1 MAKYL
6 NTDLIFKNRTE
17 AGKQLAAKLLN
28 LKLDNSVVI
37 ALPRGGVAVA
47 RPIADVLNVK
57 LDIIVSKKI
66 GAPNNPE
73 LAIGAVT
80 SLGDYVISSFSQDI
94 FSETLSK
101 KETKWDYLQ
110 KQIVYLINDSREREK
125 KYKQDSKRNIL
136 FTGSYKDMNVIL
148 VDDGTATGM
157 TALAALKS
165 IKKQEPKSIT
175 LAIPVIS
182 SQAYDEILS
191 FSVNVV
197 TLKVP
202 RDFIA
207 VGVHY
212 EDFSP
217 VTDEE
222 IKTLL

>member
-1 MAKYL
+1 MVRYL
-6 NTDLIFKNRTE
+6 NTDLIFKNRAD
-17 AGKQLAAKLLN
+17 AGRQLIVELLD
-28 LKLDNSVVI
+28 LKLTNPVVI

-47 RPIADVLNVK
+47 KPIADALHSE

-80 SLGDYVISSFSQDI
+80 SLGDYVVSSFSQEI
-94 FSETLSK
+94 FYETSSQR
-101 KETKWDYLQ
+101 ESKWDYLQ
-110 KQIVYLINDSREREK
+110 KQIVYLINDCREREK
-125 KYKQDSKRNIL
+125 KYKQGIRKDIEC
-136 FTGSYKDMNVIL
+136 SYKDKDIIL

-157 TALAALKS
+157 TAMAAVKS
-165 IKKQEPKSIT
+165 VKKQEPKSIT

-182 SQAYDEILS
+182 SQAHEEISSLD
-191 FSVNVV
+191 VKIV

-202 RDFIA
+202 RDFVA

-222 IKTLL
+222 IKRLLE

>member
-1 MAKYL
+1 MARYL
-6 NTDLIFKNRTE
+6 NKDLIFKNRAD
-17 AGKQLAAKLLN
+17 AGGQLVTKLLDLGLTN
-28 LKLDNSVVI
+28 PVVI

-47 RPIADVLNVK
+47 KPIADALHSE

-80 SLGDYVISSFSQDI
+80 SLGDYVVSSLSQEI
-94 FSETLSK
+94 FYETSSQ
-101 KETKWDYLQ
+101 KESKWDYLQ
-110 KQIVYLINDSREREK
+110 KQIVYLINDCREREK
-125 KYKQDSKRNIL
+125 KYKQGKDIEY
-136 FTGSYKDMNVIL
+136 SYKDIIL

-157 TALAALKS
+157 TAMAAVKS
-165 IKKQEPKSIT
+165 VKKQEPKSIT

-182 SQAYDEILS
+182 SQAHEEISSLG
-191 FSVNVV
+191 VKIV

-202 RDFIA
+202 RDFVA

-212 EDFSP
+212 EDFTP

-222 IKTLL
+222 IKRLLQ